1 MVIYS
6 MMSNLDR
13 YKKDL
18 ESLISTGEQ
27 LQNSIQV
34 ECFPDQFESKVKKQ
48 FGTKAE
54 KIIAGLPSFAMTYQL
69 WYSEA
74 KALIR
79 QLLPDR
85 LADFIRYYE
94 KPKPRKAITFESYR
108 IEDYLQGLSV
118 TSGWKKEKVVGP
130 EAAIPLFLQQLAIL
144 KAVRARFES
153 SLFDIKQLVMAD
165 LFDSE
170 LDAAKELAKKKF
182 LRAAGAMAGVVLE
195 KHLGQVCRNHSV
207 AISRKAPTISNLNDL
222 LKAANVV
229 DVQQWRFIQHLGDI
243 RNLCD
248 HNKIKEPTAEQVAD
262 LIDGVA
268 KTLKTLF

>member
-1 MVIYS
+1 

-18 ESLISTGEQ
+18 ESLITTGQQ
-27 LQNSIQV
+27 LEISIKAKCYP
-34 ECFPDQFESKVKKQ
+34 ERVKSQLKKKL
-48 FGTKAE
+48 GAE
-54 KIIAGLPSFAMTYQL
+54 TEEVIAALPPFATTYQR

-85 LADFIRYYE
+85 LADFVRYYE
-94 KPKPRKAITFESYR
+94 KPKTRKAITYESYR
-108 IEDYLQGLSV
+108 IEDFLQGLSV
-118 TSGWKKEKVVGP
+118 TRGWEKEKVVGP
-130 EAAIPLFLQQLAIL
+130 EAAIPHFRQQLAIL
-144 KAVRARFES
+144 DSVQARFES

-182 LRAAGAMAGVVLE
+182 LRAAGAVAGVVLE
-195 KHLGQVCRNHSV
+195 KHLAQVCRNHSV
-207 AISRKAPTISNLNDL
+207 AISGRAPGISDLNDL

-229 DVQQWRFIQHLGDI
+229 DVPQWRFIQHLGAI

-248 HNKIKEPTAEQVAD
+248 HNKTKEPTAEQVRS
-262 LIDGVA
+262 LRGVWRRRFERRLRA
-268 KTLKTLF
+268 